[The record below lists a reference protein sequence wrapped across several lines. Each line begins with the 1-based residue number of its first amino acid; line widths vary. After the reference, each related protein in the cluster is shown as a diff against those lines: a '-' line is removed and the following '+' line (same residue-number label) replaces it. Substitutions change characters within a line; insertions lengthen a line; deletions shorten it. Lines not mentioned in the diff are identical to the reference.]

1 MILRNK
7 LFFTFCCFFTFCALQ
22 IGMTDL
28 YACKKK
34 TTAPSWVNTHLSD
47 PNYFIGIGQAS
58 IIKKENSH
66 IERARKDAL
75 NELASEISVNIFS
88 SNMLVTLVT
97 NDKIYDEFN
106 SMINARVRTDIEG
119 YELVDSF
126 KDKKEYW
133 VYYRLSKQRYYEDQA
148 KKRAA
153 ATQNAL
159 AFYQLALAAKATGND
174 KSALIN
180 YAKTI
185 DAVKLYLNDHILAEI
200 DGKEENI
207 VVNAYSGITSILT
220 NLRFAYPYQM
230 IQAIVAQDI
239 KSEYLN
245 FKLINHNQE
254 TVTGF
259 PILIH
264 YSERAISPSNQIT
277 NAEGQVQFSIPKVKS
292 KKSEEVVT
300 VSIDINTLLLE
311 SSADYTVRRAILDI
325 PLQTIAIPVYISK
338 PSISFTAD
346 ERSFNQPMN
355 DGIAQQTFMDLSYA
369 ADYPIVRT
377 NADYQCF
384 ITVNTTQE
392 NALRGIYN
400 VVLKGQIV
408 LKDKDG
414 NIRYSVQI
422 SPIKGTQLSPER
434 ASQDAYK
441 NLEKAIKNR
450 YFREIE
456 EAILK

>member
-1 MILRNK
+1 MTQKIK
-7 LFFTFCCFFTFCALQ
+7 SFFTFCCFFTFCTFQLST
-22 IGMTDL
+22 TDL
-28 YACKKK
+28 HACKTKAK
-34 TTAPSWVNTHLSD
+34 APAWVNAHLSD
-47 PNYFIGIGQAS
+47 PNYFVGIGQAP

-66 IERARKDAL
+66 IEKARKDAL

-88 SNMLVTLVT
+88 SNVLITLVS

-126 KDKKEYW
+126 KDKKDYW
-133 VYYRLSKQRYYEDQA
+133 VYYRLSKQKYYEDQA
-148 KKRAA
+148 KKRFA

-159 AFYQLALAAKATGND
+159 SFYKLAQADQNAGNY
-174 KSALIN
+174 KSALIY
-180 YAKTI
+180 YARTI
-185 DAVKLYLNDHILAEI
+185 DAVKLYLNEHIIAEI

-207 VVNAYSGITSILT
+207 VVNAYGAIVSILT
-220 NLRFAYPYQM
+220 NLRFAYPYQT
-230 IQAIVAQDI
+230 IQAVVAQDI

-245 FKLINHNQE
+245 FKLLNQHQE
-254 TVTGF
+254 AVAGF

-277 NAEGQVQFSIPKVKS
+277 NVDGQVQFNIPKVKS
-292 KKSEEVVT
+292 TKKEETIT

-311 SSADYTVRRAILDI
+311 SSTDYTVRRAILDI
-325 PLQTIAIPVYISK
+325 PLQTLSIPISVNK
-338 PSISFTAD
+338 PSLSFTTD
-346 ERSFNQPMN
+346 ERSFNQPLN
-355 DGIAQQTFMDLSYA
+355 EETALQTFMELSYA
-369 ADYPIVRT
+369 ADYPIVR
-377 NADYQCF
+377 NDANYQCF

-392 NALRGIYN
+392 NSLRGIYN
-400 VVLKGQIV
+400 VLLKGQII

-414 NIRYSVQI
+414 NIKYSTQI
-422 SPIKGTQLSPER
+422 SPIKGTQLSPEK

-441 NLEKAIKNR
+441 NLEKTIKNR

-456 EAILK
+456 EAIMR